1 MYLAVKDVKA
11 LEDYRL
17 LLKFENDEE
26 RIFDLKPYLDI
37 GKFRELRDRNLFR
50 SVKVCFDT
58 IEWANRLDLDPEFLY
73 EKSYSKAEKS
83 IEDSVAV

>member
-1 MYLAVKDVKA
+1 VYLAVKDVKA

>member
-73 EKSYSKAEKS
+73 EKSYNKAEKS